1 MLVQAVPKF
10 MAPRHS
16 GLTCTPAVGE
26 RRRCRPS
33 RDFGSGAELAV
44 MLVCLGGGAKNPARR
59 EGGQILERMTSG
71 DIGQVLR
78 RMGSVVQHIYTYL

>member
-1 MLVQAVPKF
+1 MMLVQAVPKF

-26 RRRCRPS
+26 RSRCRPS

-44 MLVCLGGGAKNPARR
+44 MLGLSGEADKKNPVGS
-59 EGGQILERMTSG
+59 EDGGMLKG
-71 DIGQVLR
+71 
-78 RMGSVVQHIYTYL
+78 